1 MKAPTLPLLLNTWV
15 QIPSISCLNY
25 AVASYLEV
33 LSRVV
38 FYKMQFLSCQFSVRN
53 PPASL
58 HPEPKLS
65 QYPTW
70 SVALR
75 PWLLLCS
82 PLLCC
87 AVLRHFSCV
96 WLFATAWTVALP
108 NPRLLCPWGFY
119 SQEYWSGLPCLPP
132 GDLPN
137 PVIEPRS
144 SALQVD
150 SLPPSH
156 QGSPRILEWVA
167 YRFSSGS
174 SQPRDQ
180 AQVSSLQADASPAEA
195 PGKPEVHIK
204 GVISVDPDFCLPI
217 QRKVLNFLTWQI
229 WFPLINNNLLMFQP
243 TYPLW

>member
-1 MKAPTLPLLLNTWV
+1 MDLFLSLFFILHLLSANLVPFTSHYTMKAPTLPLLLNTWV

-38 FYKMQFLSCQFSVRN
+38 FYKMQFLSCHFSVRN

-70 SVALR
+70 SVALQ

-87 AVLRHFSCV
+87 AVLSHFSCV
-96 WLFATAWTVALP
+96 WLFATAWTAALP

-119 SQEYWSGLPCLPP
+119 SQEYWSGLPYLPP

-144 SALQVD
+144 SALQV
-150 SLPPSH
+150 
-156 QGSPRILEWVA
+156 ILYHRATREAQEYW
-167 YRFSSGS
+167 SG
-174 SQPRDQ
+174 
-180 AQVSSLQADASPAEA
+180 
-195 PGKPEVHIK
+195 
-204 GVISVDPDFCLPI
+204 
-217 QRKVLNFLTWQI
+217 
-229 WFPLINNNLLMFQP
+229 
-243 TYPLW
+243 

>member
-38 FYKMQFLSCQFSVRN
+38 FYKMQFLSCHFSVRN

-75 PWLLLCS
+75 PRLLLCS

-87 AVLRHFSCV
+87 AVLIHFSCV
-96 WLFATAWTVALP
+96 WLFATAWTVAP
-108 NPRLLCPWGFY
+108 PTPRLLCPWGFY

-156 QGSPRILEWVA
+156 QGSPRKLEWVA
-167 YRFSSGS
+167 YRFSRGS
-174 SQPRDQ
+174 SQLRNWGLPNCRQ
-180 AQVSSLQADASPAEA
+180 ILYQLSYQGGPSSAALFIYTSSATGLLLKTEKLHKCRESVSVFSVNAATPVKEAS
-195 PGKPEVHIK
+195 
-204 GVISVDPDFCLPI
+204 
-217 QRKVLNFLTWQI
+217 T
-229 WFPLINNNLLMFQP
+229 
-243 TYPLW
+243 